1 MYKKLAIIGTA
12 EGQRQLYVKAKQKGL
27 YTVAFSCNRGCIP
40 PELIDEYFEI
50 SILEKDV
57 IVDKCREM
65 GIDGVVSN
73 GSELTANIA
82 SYVADKLGLECT
94 PYNVLVTIQDKH
106 QVRNLTNDIKDLHSI
121 HSYVFDEKSSEPLFL
136 PCIVKPVGG
145 SGKIGVSFANSIQEF
160 QQALSYL
167 KESSV
172 SAPLIEEYAQGE
184 EVSVECI
191 SFQGKHH
198 VIQITD
204 KDSSGA
210 PHFVELGHHQPSHFP
225 ENIQDKIRRVVSRI
239 LTAVG
244 YISGASHTELKITP
258 DGSIYLIEINPR
270 GGGDEI
276 SNRLV
281 FLSTGY
287 DYIGAMIDVAI
298 RDFSEPIMGVKQCSG
313 VLFLT
318 KQTEHLL
325 PLFIEAKE
333 QPWYIDGHVDSLN
346 LKECMGNASKNGYLI
361 YQSEK
366 RINPLKY
373 VSRK

>member
-1 MYKKLAIIGTA
+1 MHKKKLAIIGTA
-12 EGQRQLYVKAKQKGL
+12 EGQKQLYVKAKQKGL
-27 YTVAFSCNRGCIP
+27 YIVAFSYNRGCIP
-40 PELIDEYFEI
+40 PGLIDEYFEV
-50 SILEKDV
+50 SILEKEV
-57 IVDKCREM
+57 IVDKCREI

-94 PYNVLVTIQDKH
+94 PHNILVTLQDKH
-106 QVRNLTNDIKDLHSI
+106 QVRILTNGIKDLQPI
-121 HSYVFDEKSSEPLFL
+121 HSYVFDESSSEPSFL

-145 SGKIGVSFANSIQEF
+145 SGKSGVSFVNSIQEF

-167 KESSV
+167 KESST

-191 SFQGKHH
+191 SYQGEHH

-210 PHFVELGHHQPSHFP
+210 PHFVELGHHQPSCLSKDF
-225 ENIQDKIRRVVSRI
+225 QDKIRRVVPQI
-239 LTAVG
+239 LNAVG
-244 YISGASHTELKITP
+244 YISGASHTELRITP
-258 DGSIYLIEINPR
+258 NGGIYLIEINPR

-281 FLSTGY
+281 SLSTGY
-287 DYIGAMIDVAI
+287 DYIGAMIDVALGHAVAPVI
-298 RDFSEPIMGVKQCSG
+298 MSEKKCAGI
-313 VLFLT
+313 LFLT
-318 KQTEHLL
+318 KQTEYLL
-325 PLFIEAKE
+325 PLFNTAKE
-333 QPWYIDGHVDSLN
+333 QPWYIDGCIDSLD
-346 LKECMGNASKNGYLI
+346 LEECVGNASKNGYII

-366 RINPLKY
+366 RIEKNIKLC
-373 VSRK
+373 

>member
-1 MYKKLAIIGTA
+1 MHKKKLAIIGTA
-12 EGQRQLYVKAKQKGL
+12 DGQKQLYVKAKQKGL
-27 YTVAFSCNRGCIP
+27 YIVAFSYNRGCIP

-50 SILEKDV
+50 SVLEKDA

-73 GSELTANIA
+73 GSELTANVA
-82 SYVADKLGLECT
+82 SYVADMLGLECT
-94 PYNVLVTIQDKH
+94 PHDVLATLQDKH
-106 QVRNLTNDIKDLHSI
+106 QVRILTNNIKELHPL
-121 HSYVFDEKSSEPLFL
+121 HSYVFDENSSAPLFL

-145 SGKIGVSFANSIQEF
+145 SGKSGVSFAASIQEF

-167 KESSV
+167 KESST
-172 SAPLIEEYAQGE
+172 SSPLIEEYAQGD

-210 PHFVELGHHQPSHFP
+210 PHFVELGHHQPSNFP
-225 ENIQDKIRRVVSRI
+225 KDIQDKIRRVVPQI

-258 DGSIYLIEINPR
+258 DGGIYLIEINPR

-298 RDFSEPIMGVKQCSG
+298 REFSAPIMGAKQCSG

-318 KQTEHLL
+318 KQTKHLL
-325 PLFIEAKE
+325 PLFLEAKK
-333 QPWYIDGHVDSLN
+333 QLWYIDGHIDSLD

-366 RINPLKY
+366 RITP
-373 VSRK
+373 

>member
-1 MYKKLAIIGTA
+1 MYKKKLAIIGTA

-27 YTVAFSCNRGCIP
+27 YTVAFSYNRGCIP
-40 PELIDEYFEI
+40 SELIDEYFEI
-50 SILEKDV
+50 SIIEKDI
-57 IVDKCREM
+57 IVDKCREI

-82 SYVADKLGLECT
+82 SYVSDKLGLECT
-94 PYNVLVTIQDKH
+94 PHHVLSTLQDKH
-106 QVRNLTNDIKDLHSI
+106 QVRTLTNGIKELHSL
-121 HSYVFDEKSSEPLFL
+121 HSYIFDENSSEPLFL

-145 SGKIGVSFANSIQEF
+145 SGKSGVSFANSIQEF
-160 QQALSYL
+160 RQALAYL
-167 KESSV
+167 KSAST

-191 SFQGKHH
+191 SFQGVHH

-204 KDSSGA
+204 KHSSGA
-210 PHFVELGHHQPSHFP
+210 PHFVELGHHQPSDFP
-225 ENIQDKIRRVVSRI
+225 EDIQDKIRRVVPQI

-244 YISGASHTELKITP
+244 YISGASHIELKITP
-258 DGSIYLIEINPR
+258 DGEICLIEINPR

-276 SNRLV
+276 SSRLV

-298 RDFSEPIMGVKQCSG
+298 GDFSEPIMGVKQCSG
-313 VLFLT
+313 ILFLT

-325 PLFIEAKE
+325 PLFLEAKK
-333 QPWYIDGHVDSLN
+333 QPWYIDGHIDSLD

-361 YQSEK
+361 YQSTK
-366 RINPLKY
+366 RITQ
-373 VSRK
+373 

>member
-1 MYKKLAIIGTA
+1 MHKKKLAIIGTA
-12 EGQRQLYVKAKQKGL
+12 EGQRLLYVKAKQKGL
-27 YTVAFSCNRGCIP
+27 YIVAFSYNRGCIP
-40 PELIDEYFEI
+40 SELIDEYFEI
-50 SILEKDV
+50 SILEKDI
-57 IVDKCREM
+57 IVDICRKT
-65 GIDGVVSN
+65 GVDGVVSN

-82 SYVADKLGLECT
+82 SYVADKLELECT
-94 PYNVLVTIQDKH
+94 PHRILAMLQDKH
-106 QVRNLTNDIKDLHSI
+106 QVRILTNGIKDLRPI
-121 HSYVFDEKSSEPLFL
+121 RSYILDANPSKPAFL
-136 PCIVKPVGG
+136 PCIVKPIGG
-145 SGKIGVSFANSIQEF
+145 SGKSGVSFVNSIQDF

-167 KESSV
+167 KDSST
-172 SAPLIEEYAQGE
+172 SAPLIEEYAQGV

-191 SFQGKHH
+191 SFQGEHH

-210 PHFVELGHHQPSHFP
+210 PHFVELGHHQPSSLSKD
-225 ENIQDKIRRVVSRI
+225 IQDKICGVVPQI

-244 YISGASHTELKITP
+244 YISGASHTELKIAP
-258 DGSIYLIEINPR
+258 DGGIYLIEINPR

-298 RDFSEPIMGVKQCSG
+298 RDFSKPIMGAKQCSG
-313 VLFLT
+313 ILFLT

-325 PLFIEAKE
+325 PLFLEAKK
-333 QPWYIDGHVDSLN
+333 QSWYIDGRIDSLN

-366 RINPLKY
+366 RITQ
-373 VSRK
+373 